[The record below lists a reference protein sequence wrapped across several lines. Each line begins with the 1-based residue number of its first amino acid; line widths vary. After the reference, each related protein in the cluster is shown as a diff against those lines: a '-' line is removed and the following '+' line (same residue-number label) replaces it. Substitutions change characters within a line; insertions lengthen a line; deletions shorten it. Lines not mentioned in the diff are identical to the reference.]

1 MTTKPTSIR
10 VPVWLMER
18 AQSYAKHEER
28 SVSYILLRWLQLG
41 AGHDV
46 EMVLAQSIERE
57 RSASSDTGTSTK
69 AQINAVVDPSSDGPA
84 ARGCKTPEAQSL
96 PWRDRGPDWPPQ
108 TDDEAQSIDGV
119 PRIRIGSGLNGGES
133 YDHRQAQ
140 SIPPKNSGE
149 VLRKLRETQ
158 GKTGDPVI
166 DQAQIIIDAADPA
179 TDEGQNA
186 LYSQIPAVI
195 NRLLELDAQ
204 DQPFNPY
211 DCPDCREAMK
221 HAYSDAT
228 TPGFFYDRCEKHR
241 RLPVDNP
248 DIRNAVGVV
257 TTEEMTIEEAKRR
270 FPGVEIGAPDA
281 KTDTRREPSPT
292 STGTREKIAPAQTR
306 TPASRIQ
313 SGRKGGS
320 KDRASRSER
329 VHHVARSGSA
339 SVKRDPQTAQ
349 AKLPAK
355 DLAKKIP
362 GVAVAAEV
370 PPPARDP
377 RKPCPSCGALHG
389 MHQKS
394 CSLRGGK

>member
-1 MTTKPTSIR
+1 M
-10 VPVWLMER
+10 V
-18 AQSYAKHEER
+18 KHFGQFIKE
-28 SVSYILLRWLQLG
+28 
-41 AGHDV
+41 
-46 EMVLAQSIERE
+46 
-57 RSASSDTGTSTK
+57 SSNFPPPCD
-69 AQINAVVDPSSDGPA
+69 
-84 ARGCKTPEAQSL
+84 L
-96 PWRDRGPDWPPQ
+96 P
-108 TDDEAQSIDGV
+108 DGV
-119 PRIRIGSGLNGGES
+119 ACEHPGCLSHFTHPCEGCGRVGG
-133 YDHRQAQ
+133 
-140 SIPPKNSGE
+140 K
-149 VLRKLRETQ
+149 
-158 GKTGDPVI
+158 
-166 DQAQIIIDAADPA
+166 
-179 TDEGQNA
+179 
-186 LYSQIPAVI
+186 
-195 NRLLELDAQ
+195 
-204 DQPFNPY
+204 FNPY
-211 DCPDCREAMK
+211 SCADCRAAMK

-241 RLPVDNP
+241 VLPVETP

-320 KDRASRSER
+320 KNRTSRSER

-339 SVKRDPQTAQ
+339 SIKRDPQTAQ

-370 PPPARDP
+370 ASPKR
-377 RKPCPSCGALHG
+377 
-389 MHQKS
+389 
-394 CSLRGGK
+394 CSKCGGKLKLFTGTKLRCADCGGIEMK